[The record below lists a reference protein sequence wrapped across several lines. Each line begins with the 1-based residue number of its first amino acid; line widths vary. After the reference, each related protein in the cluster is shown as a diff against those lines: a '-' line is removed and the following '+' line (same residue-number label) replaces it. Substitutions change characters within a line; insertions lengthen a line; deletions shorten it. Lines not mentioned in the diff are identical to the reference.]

1 MTSDGNAGTIKE
13 RLRRRRSNPYGSRT
27 TAIIGGPA
35 AAATDYGDPGG
46 PRFQTHPLAWSD
58 APSRG
63 ISPEK
68 QIRQN
73 KGFQATTHKL
83 SLGDGLLSLRSIFY
97 GRGSSLNPDVGVK
110 MA

>member
-1 MTSDGNAGTIKE
+1 MLQVISSGNAGMKME
-13 RLRRRRSNPYGSRT
+13 VSRRRRSNPYESRT

-68 QIRQN
+68 HIRQN

-83 SLGDGLLSLRSIFY
+83 PLCDGFPSLQRYTVQPLVE
-97 GRGSSLNPDVGVK
+97 PEP
-110 MA
+110 

>member
-1 MTSDGNAGTIKE
+1 MISSGNAGMKME
-13 RLRRRRSNPYGSRT
+13 VSRRRRGNPYGSRT
-27 TAIIGGPA
+27 TVIIDGPA

-97 GRGSSLNPDVGVK
+97 GRGSSLNPDVR
-110 MA
+110 

>member
-1 MTSDGNAGTIKE
+1 MISDGNAGTEK
-13 RLRRRRSNPYGSRT
+13 RGSRRRRGNPYGAQT
-27 TAIIGGPA
+27 TVNIGGPA
-35 AAATDYGDPGG
+35 AAANDYSNPDG

-73 KGFQATTHKL
+73 KGFQSTTHKL
-83 SLGDGLLSLRSIFY
+83 PLCDGFPSLQWY
-97 GRGSSLNPDVGVK
+97 TVQPWVEPEP
-110 MA
+110 